1 MTEKELRYHQMYMD
15 IALSIAERMSFCER
29 KKVGAV
35 IVKNDN
41 IIAYGWNGMP
51 KGESNICE
59 LDPDTTNPLVLHA
72 EKNALNKLRRSTE
85 TSVGATMYVTMCP
98 CQYCAIDII
107 DAEISEVFYH
117 ELYRSTCGIDYLAK
131 RGITA
136 HQISL

>member
-15 IALSIAERMSFCER
+15 VALRIAERMSFCER
-29 KKVGAV
+29 KKVGAI

-51 KGESNICE
+51 KGEPNICE

-85 TSVGATMYVTMCP
+85 TSTGADMYATMCP
-98 CQYCAIDII
+98 CPHCAVEIV
-107 DAEISEVFYH
+107 DAEIKRVFY
-117 ELYRSTCGIDYLAK
+117 LDIYRTSSGQKYLHDHGIST
-131 RGITA
+131 
-136 HQISL
+136 HQLTL